1 MANNKS
7 LVTSE
12 ALERMYNNLTSSI
25 ATMTEDAVDIM
36 MNLSGGGSQVE
47 LKDASNEVKTAN
59 HYIGEN
65 QLAFSGGTPVIKT
78 TINIGDIL
86 YSPTK
91 ITASSPYNITYEA
104 GYYKVLKVVNMGST
118 GYRLSTDDKDAEYLG
133 ESYLVND
140 TENTP
145 QIPPEETPKVEL
157 KDASNEVKAANYYI
171 GETDINSL
179 KVYGKY
185 MKLPD
190 NLDALTKDENGDD
203 AFIVYITGGSREV
216 ENDFGSTETITL
228 QTGYYKL
235 INYTGGGICQISNN
249 SIISEYLGASY
260 LVNDTIPEEI
270 SKVELKDASAEVK
283 AANHYM
289 GETTI
294 ETMTFC
300 EGSLLGLEITEATPY
315 DVGDIVYIEGGSRT
329 TPFHTTA
336 TLATGYYKCTQK
348 KQVNG
353 GAFYILISSASDNTL
368 KSEYLG
374 ASYLV

>member
-1 MANNKS
+1 
-7 LVTSE
+7 
-12 ALERMYNNLTSSI
+12 
-25 ATMTEDAVDIM
+25 
-36 MNLSGGGSQVE
+36 
-47 LKDASNEVKTAN
+47 
-59 HYIGEN
+59 
-65 QLAFSGGTPVIKT
+65 
-78 TINIGDIL
+78 
-86 YSPTK
+86 
-91 ITASSPYNITYEA
+91 
-104 GYYKVLKVVNMGST
+104 MGST

-190 NLDALTKDENGDD
+190 NLDALTKDENDDD

-249 SIISEYLGASY
+249 SVISEYLGASY

-270 SKVELKDASAEVK
+270 SKVELKDASDEVK
-283 AANHYM
+283 LANNYKL
-289 GETTI
+289 ET
-294 ETMTFC
+294 
-300 EGSLLGLEITEATPY
+300 SLDELV
-315 DVGDIVYIEGGSRT
+315 VGASDLYYPTSK
-329 TPFHTTA
+329 A
-336 TLATGYYKCTQK
+336 TLSVNDIIYITGGTRTLNAGREYTVTMQTGYYKCTANS
-348 KQVNG
+348 VN
-353 GAFYILISSASDNTL
+353 ISTGSGLHIMDFSTGNL
-368 KSEYLG
+368 VGVEYLG
-374 ASYLV
+374 ESYLV